1 MVFEAVVLPFPI
13 SMACKDTALCFSQQK
28 FQKAATEA
36 PRTMWAQIK
45 QGILVL
51 QDLKKYQK
59 LVRYWVKPLER

>member
-13 SMACKDTALCFSQQK
+13 SMACKDTAVCFSRQK
-28 FQKAATEA
+28 FQKVATEGQ
-36 PRTMWAQIK
+36 RTRWAQIE
-45 QGILVL
+45 QGVLVL